1 MKAEDT
7 ADGEMKPRNY
17 KYEDGKLIPVFLNIS
32 NATAEYTVSKYG
44 YEIYNMYNEVK
55 NPDGTVTKTLS
66 QAYMMVVPTVTE
78 SVYRIE
84 ADGTR
89 TLISSVTSENDG
101 FASVIRKTSIEK
113 LFSDTAKVLAG
124 QSIDRTAID

>member
-17 KYEDGKLIPVFLNIS
+17 KYEDGKLVPVFLNIS
-32 NATAEYTVSKYG
+32 NTTSEYTVSKYG

-55 NPDGTVTKTLS
+55 NADGTVTKTLS